1 MLSQFI
7 AKEIKRV
14 LRNSTGSLCLVSFSS
29 HACAFP
35 SSKFTWYTFAVI
47 NHSYEYGYMLCTVS
61 LQSKS
66 LSWEWGMIGETR
78 DKDGNSNQ
86 KKKHRQQEM
95 VNG

>member
-1 MLSQFI
+1 MGNNCLTQF
-7 AKEIKRV
+7 KKK
-14 LRNSTGSLCLVSFSS
+14 
-29 HACAFP
+29 AFLLP
-35 SSKFTWYTFAVI
+35 FGKFALYTFVVI

>member
-47 NHSYEYGYMLCTVS
+47 NHSYEYFGTTICCILSPSRESSS
-61 LQSKS
+61 L
-66 LSWEWGMIGETR
+66 GEVLRTLGPR
-78 DKDGNSNQ
+78 
-86 KKKHRQQEM
+86 R
-95 VNG
+95 